1 MEKERLL
8 TSKAMTPK
16 ELRLLKTLIQYQV
29 KPGND
34 QVKTLTKEIRLLR
47 KSIEKLSEKLNS
59 QGQ

>member
-1 MEKERLL
+1 
-8 TSKAMTPK
+8 MTPK